1 MQWILLMSVIL
12 YQWSSLVSEPM
23 EADKELLEQN
33 NNNGDDW
40 KGQKTSTLAMVT
52 SRNVPGYVADDE
64 DLANNGVVFQFRRS
78 IKSDNTEIEARRR
91 SALDK
96 NFMRFGRA
104 DKNMLRFGKAD
115 KNMLRFG
122 RAPGESSNFMRL
134 GRSQGVNPDYS
145 RFQRAQRANGHLR
158 FGRDPDA
165 QADYNDAREIDD
177 LMEMPS
183 SRNDKIPSAYDGVK
197 TVRLGRSS
205 ESADS
210 ESYETPVET
219 VADPSSPVS
228 KKSGDKN
235 IMRFGRPD
243 QNMMR
248 FGRPDQNMMRFG
260 RDPDM
265 TRLQRGDDK
274 NIMRFGRNDKN
285 MMRFGRSDK
294 NIMRFGRNDKNMM
307 RFGRANDKNIMR
319 FGRSDKNIMRF
330 GRSDKNIMRFGR
342 NDKNVLRFGKRDSE
356 PLPNIYCVDDNC
368 YHMEEKDQMMMNL
381 PEDEPLTVKEFNDK
395 PHSPEY
401 EQLQEL
407 FGRDDTIK
415 GDDEYVIQK

>member
-1 MQWILLMSVIL
+1 MQWILLMSVLL
-12 YQWSSLVSEPM
+12 YHWSSLVSEPM
-23 EADKELLEQN
+23 EGDMEPVEQN
-33 NNNGDDW
+33 NVNDDDW
-40 KGQKTSTLAMVT
+40 KTQKTATVAMVA

-134 GRSQGVNPDYS
+134 GRSGAVNPDYS
-145 RFQRAQRANGHLR
+145 RFQRAQRAGG
-158 FGRDPDA
+158 F
-165 QADYNDAREIDD
+165 
-177 LMEMPS
+177 
-183 SRNDKIPSAYDGVK
+183 
-197 TVRLGRSS
+197 
-205 ESADS
+205 
-210 ESYETPVET
+210 
-219 VADPSSPVS
+219 
-228 KKSGDKN
+228 
-235 IMRFGRPD
+235 MRFGRPD
-243 QNMMR
+243 SDALSDYNDARVIDDLVELPSTRSAETSAGPHRMR
-248 FGRPDQNMMRFG
+248 FARAGMD
-260 RDPDM
+260 DM
-265 TRLQRGDDK
+265 TRVQRGDK

-342 NDKNVLRFGKRDSE
+342 NDKNVLRFGKRDSQ
-356 PLPNIYCVDDNC
+356 PLANIYCVDDNC
-368 YHMEEKDQMMMNL
+368 YHMEEKEQMMMSL
-381 PEDEPLTVKEFNDK
+381 EPEEQQLAIKELNDK
-395 PHSPEY
+395 TQNPEY

-407 FGRDDTIK
+407 FGRDETMK

>member
-1 MQWILLMSVIL
+1 MSVIL
-12 YQWSSLVSEPM
+12 YQWSSSVSEPM
-23 EADKELLEQN
+23 EADKEPVEQN
-33 NNNGDDW
+33 NNNDDW
-40 KGQKTSTLAMVT
+40 KTQKTSTLAMVA
-52 SRNVPGYVADDE
+52 SRNVPGYVTEDE

-122 RAPGESSNFMRL
+122 RAPGESSSFMRL
-134 GRSQGVNPDYS
+134 GRSGAVDPDYS
-145 RFQRAQRANGHLR
+145 RFQRAQRAAGFMR
-158 FGRDPDA
+158 FGRDPDSSS
-165 QADYNDAREIDD
+165 DYNDAREID
-177 LMEMPS
+177 EFVNRPS
-183 SRNDKIPSAYDGVK
+183 IRNTDNNKYDDFGSNII
-197 TVRLGRSS
+197 RFGRSS
-205 ESADS
+205 ESAGS
-210 ESYETPVET
+210 ESYETPVQT
-219 VADPSSPVS
+219 IAAPSLPDS
-228 KKSGDKN
+228 KKTTADDKN
-235 IMRFGRPD
+235 ILRFGRPD
-243 QNMMR
+243 PNMLR
-248 FGRPDQNMMRFG
+248 FGRPEYN
-260 RDPDM
+260 PDM
-265 TRLQRGDDK
+265 TRLQRSDK

-319 FGRSDKNIMRF
+319 FGRSGVGFNHVRL

-342 NDKNVLRFGKRDSE
+342 NDKNVLRFGKRDSQ
-356 PLPNIYCVDDNC
+356 PLTNIYCYDDNC
-368 YHMEEKDQMMMNL
+368 YHMEEKDQMLTSL
-381 PEDEPLTVKEFNDK
+381 PDDQQLIVKELNDK
-395 PHSPEY
+395 PQNPEY

>member
-12 YQWSSLVSEPM
+12 YQWSCLVSEPM
-23 EADKELLEQN
+23 EADMEPVEQN
-33 NNNGDDW
+33 NGNGDDW
-40 KGQKTSTLAMVT
+40 KTQKTATVAMVA

-134 GRSQGVNPDYS
+134 GRSGAGGVENPDFS
-145 RFQRAQRANGHLR
+145 RFQRAQRAGGFMR
-158 FGRDPDA
+158 FGRPDPDA
-165 QADYNDAREIDD
+165 LSDYNDAREIDD
-177 LMEMPS
+177 LVELPS
-183 SRNDKIPSAYDGVK
+183 TRSAETNKYDEHGTKIL
-197 TVRLGRSS
+197 RLGRSS
-205 ESADS
+205 ESAGI
-210 ESYETPVET
+210 ESYETPEQ
-219 VADPSSPVS
+219 AIAEPNPPGS
-228 KKSGDKN
+228 KKTTVDDKN
-235 IMRFGRPD
+235 IMRFGRAG

-248 FGRPDQNMMRFG
+248 FGRAGMD
-260 RDPDM
+260 DM
-265 TRLQRGDDK
+265 TRVQRGDK

-342 NDKNVLRFGKRDSE
+342 NDKNVLRFGKRDSK
-356 PLPNIYCVDDNC
+356 PLANIYCVDDNC
-368 YHMEEKDQMMMNL
+368 YHMEEKEQMMMSL
-381 PEDEPLTVKEFNDK
+381 APEDQQLAIKELNDK
-395 PHSPEY
+395 TQNPEY

-407 FGRDDTIK
+407 FGRDDTMK

>member
-12 YQWSSLVSEPM
+12 YQWSSSVSEPM
-23 EADKELLEQN
+23 EADKEPVDQMN

-40 KGQKTSTLAMVT
+40 KTQKSSTLAMVA
-52 SRNVPGYVADDE
+52 SRNVPGYVTDDE

-122 RAPGESSNFMRL
+122 RAPGDTSSFMRL
-134 GRSQGVNPDYS
+134 GRSGTVDPDYT
-145 RFQRAQRANGHLR
+145 RFQRAQRAAGFMR

-165 QADYNDAREIDD
+165 SSDYNDAREIDD
-177 LMEMPS
+177 LVNRPS
-183 SRNDKIPSAYDGVK
+183 IRSPDNNRYDESNII
-197 TVRLGRSS
+197 RFGRSS
-205 ESADS
+205 ESAGSD
-210 ESYETPVET
+210 SYETPVQTLT
-219 VADPSSPVS
+219 VPNLPGS
-228 KKSGDKN
+228 KKTPADDKN
-235 IMRFGRPD
+235 IMRFGTQD
-243 QNMMR
+243 QNIVR
-248 FGRPDQNMMRFG
+248 LGRSG
-260 RDPDM
+260 IDPDM
-265 TRLQRGDDK
+265 IRLQRADK

-294 NIMRFGRNDKNMM
+294 NIMRFGR
-307 RFGRANDKNIMR
+307 ANDKNIMR
-319 FGRSDKNIMRF
+319 FGRSGHIRF

-342 NDKNVLRFGKRDSE
+342 NDKNVLRFGKRDSQ
-356 PLPNIYCVDDNC
+356 PLTNIYCVDDNC
-368 YHMEEKDQMMMNL
+368 YNMEEKEQMMMNL
-381 PEDEPLTVKEFNDK
+381 PENQQLTAKELIDK
-395 PHSPEY
+395 PQNPEY

-407 FGRDDTIK
+407 FGSDDTMK
-415 GDDEYVIQK
+415 GDDEYIIQK